1 MKINSNV
8 SIILLQC
15 NSCDIRPIFGKIQV
29 MLNLENRKCIMLFK
43 NYSNVDGK
51 IFAILDPYE

>member
-1 MKINSNV
+1 M
-8 SIILLQC
+8 ILLQC
-15 NSCDIRPIFGKIQV
+15 NSCDIRLIFGRIQV